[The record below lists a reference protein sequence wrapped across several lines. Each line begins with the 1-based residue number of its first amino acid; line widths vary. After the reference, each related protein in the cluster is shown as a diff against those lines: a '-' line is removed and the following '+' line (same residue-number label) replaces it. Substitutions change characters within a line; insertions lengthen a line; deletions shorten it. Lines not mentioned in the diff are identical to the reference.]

1 MRVKRW
7 QFAVISVLSVAAII
21 ALLVASEQR
30 AGLLGDLEAENAYL
44 TRRLQQSRDQLRQ
57 MTERQL
63 DLEQQLFNVRQME
76 QICCSAPSRDGRQ
89 ITVLTMPLDT
99 PSGYTAAR
107 FERVLSGTVLA
118 GIGEAL
124 VAAEEETG
132 INALVLAGICAHES
146 GWGASR
152 LAKDKCNL
160 AGLGAYPGAEYSAGI
175 TFGSRAGSV
184 MFLAELLAVKYA
196 PGGCY
201 FGGSFDLTGV
211 GVRYA
216 SDPAWAAKVG
226 ACVKSITQKSEVSS

>member
-1 MRVKRW
+1 MRRW
-7 QFAVISVLSVAAII
+7 HTFVWAVLII
-21 ALLVASEQR
+21 GILLGLVANNDQ
-30 AGLLGDLEAENAYL
+30 GTTINDLQAENAYL
-44 TRRLQQSRDQLRQ
+44 QRRLNQSLDQLRTTTDRLLELEQ
-57 MTERQL
+57 ERAMSSRGGRQL
-63 DLEQQLFNVRQME
+63 TL
-76 QICCSAPSRDGRQ
+76 G
-89 ITVLTMPLDT
+89 TMPLTT
-99 PSGYTAAR
+99 PSGYSAAR
-107 FERVLSGTVLA
+107 FERAFAGTELA

-124 VAAEEETG
+124 VAAEEDTG

-201 FGGSFDLTGV
+201 FGGSFDLAGV

-216 SDPAWAAKVG
+216 TDPGWARKVAG
-226 ACVKSITQKSEVSS
+226 CVRSIAERGDGR

>member
-1 MRVKRW
+1 MTKRW
-7 QFAVISVLSVAAII
+7 HYITLSTLVIAAIF
-21 ALLVASEQR
+21 AMLVASEQR
-30 AGLLGDLEAENAYL
+30 AGLLDDLRAENAYL
-44 TRRLQQSRDQLRQ
+44 QRRLNQSLEQLHTMTARQ
-57 MTERQL
+57 TE
-63 DLEQQLFNVRQME
+63 LEQQLCYVRQME
-76 QICCSAPSRDGRQ
+76 QICSATPSRGGRQ

-132 INALVLAGICAHES
+132 INALILAGIIVHES
-146 GWGASR
+146 GWGTSR
-152 LAKDKCNL
+152 LSRDKHNL
-160 AGLGAYPGAEYSAGI
+160 AGLGAYPGQEYSAGI

-201 FGGSFDLTGV
+201 FGGSFDLAGV

-216 SDPAWAAKVG
+216 TDPGWARKVAG
-226 ACVKSITQKSEVSS
+226 CVRSIAERGDGR